1 MFTGIV
7 GELARV
13 RERQESGGIV
23 RLGLEAALT
32 PARLAVGGS
41 VAVNGCCTTVVERTG
56 WGFRV
61 ELVPATLERTTL
73 GSLAAGD
80 EVHLELP
87 LAAGEPLG
95 GHCVQG
101 HVDGVAEVLRVTA
114 AGDDVRVRVR
124 APAALARYVAERG
137 SVALDGVS
145 LTVSAV
151 QGHEFE
157 VALIPH
163 TRQRTLAGRY
173 AAGQRVNLEVD
184 VFARYVERI
193 LAGERVQAMPD
204 GGRPIPDTAP

>member
-13 RERQESGGIV
+13 RERDARGGLV
-23 RLGLEAALT
+23 RLGFEAAEAA
-32 PARLAVGGS
+32 ARLRVGGS
-41 VAVNGCCTTVVERTG
+41 VAVHGCCTTVVERTD

-61 ELVPATLERTTL
+61 EIMPATLERTTL
-73 GSLAAGD
+73 GQLAIGD
-80 EVHLELP
+80 QVHLELP
-87 LAAGEPLG
+87 LAAGDPLG

-101 HVDGVAEVLRVTA
+101 HVDGVAEVVAVRA
-114 AGDDVRVRVR
+114 DGDDVRVRLR
-124 APAALARYVAERG
+124 APAGLSRYVAERG

-151 QGHEFE
+151 AEDEFE

-163 TRQRTLAGRY
+163 TRERTLCGRY
-173 AAGQRVNLEVD
+173 APGQRVHLEVD

-193 LAGERVQAMPD
+193 LAGERVS
-204 GGRPIPDTAP
+204 